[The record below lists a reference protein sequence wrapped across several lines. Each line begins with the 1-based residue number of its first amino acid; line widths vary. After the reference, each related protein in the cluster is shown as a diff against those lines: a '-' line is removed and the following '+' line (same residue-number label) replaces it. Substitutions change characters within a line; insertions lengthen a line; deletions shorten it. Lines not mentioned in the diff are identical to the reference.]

1 MGQNKLEENLI
12 SVIIPSYNRKEYL
25 KKAIESVL
33 KQTYQ
38 NKEIIIVDDC
48 SNDGTE
54 EYFTEKYKDDSRIK
68 FYKNKENLGAGASR
82 KNGYDKSKGNYI
94 IFMDDD
100 DYYTNYSFFEKAIEI
115 LESKKYISM
124 VSSSSMIEY
133 VNEKRMEESIMNIE
147 GEINNVEY
155 LSSFQQ
161 RYMKSN
167 STFTTVFRK
176 IDLEKANIKE
186 VKMLNDSSI
195 YLRALLVGDA
205 YILKMISGVYRIHSK
220 NISSNLDVE
229 FIIENIEEKYKI
241 YEEIV
246 KRNLLDNPKEWLKN
260 QVLLTISFFV
270 KFNKTGEKEINKLIE
285 WCKNNLKEIRE
296 EIIEYIRERINE

>member
-1 MGQNKLEENLI
+1 MKQDLLEKNLVSI
-12 SVIIPSYNRKEYL
+12 IIPSYNRRKYL
-25 KKAIESVL
+25 EEAIESVL
-33 KQTYQ
+33 KQTYE

-48 SNDGTE
+48 SKDGTE
-54 EYFTEKYKDDSRIK
+54 EYITEKYRNNTRIK
-68 FYKNKENLGAGASR
+68 FYKNKENSGAGVSR

-100 DYYTNYSFFEKAIEI
+100 DYYTNDDFIKRAIEI
-115 LESKKYISM
+115 LKLKENISI

-133 VNEKRMEESIMNIE
+133 VNEGRMIESIMNIE
-147 GEINNVEY
+147 GEISNVEY

-161 RYMKSN
+161 KYMKSN

-176 IDLEKANIKE
+176 TDLEKANIKE

-205 YILKMISGVYRIHSK
+205 YILRTISGVYRIHSK

-229 FIIENIEEKYKI
+229 FIIENLEEKYKI

-246 KRNLLDNPKEWLKN
+246 KRNLLNNPKEWLKN

-270 KFNKTGEKEINKLIE
+270 KFNKTEKKEINKLIE
-285 WCKNNLKEIRE
+285 WCKNNLKEIRN
-296 EIIEYIRERINE
+296 EIIEYTREIINE

>member
-1 MGQNKLEENLI
+1 MKQDLLKKNLVSI
-12 SVIIPSYNRKEYL
+12 IIPSYNRRKYL
-25 KKAIESVL
+25 EEAIESVL
-33 KQTYQ
+33 KQTYE

-48 SNDGTE
+48 SKDGTE
-54 EYFTEKYKDDSRIK
+54 EYITEKYRNNTRIK
-68 FYKNKENLGAGASR
+68 FYKNKENSGAGVSR

-100 DYYTNYSFFEKAIEI
+100 DYYTNDDFIKRAIKI
-115 LESKKYISM
+115 LKLKENISI

-133 VNEKRMEESIMNIE
+133 VNEGRMIESIMNIE
-147 GEINNVEY
+147 GEISNVEY

-161 RYMKSN
+161 KYMKSN

-176 IDLEKANIKE
+176 TDLEKANIKE

-205 YILKMISGVYRIHSK
+205 YILRTISGVYRIHSK

-229 FIIENIEEKYKI
+229 FIIENLEEKYKI

-246 KRNLLDNPKEWLKN
+246 KRNLLNNPKEWLKN

-270 KFNKTGEKEINKLIE
+270 KFNKTEKKEINKLIE
-285 WCKNNLKEIRE
+285 WCKNNLKEIRN
-296 EIIEYIRERINE
+296 EIIEYTREIINE

>member
-1 MGQNKLEENLI
+1 MKQDLLEKNLVSI
-12 SVIIPSYNRKEYL
+12 IIPSYNRRKYL
-25 KKAIESVL
+25 EEAIESVL
-33 KQTYQ
+33 KQTYE

-48 SNDGTE
+48 SKDGTE
-54 EYFTEKYKDDSRIK
+54 EHITEKYRNNTRIK
-68 FYKNKENLGAGASR
+68 FYKNKENSGAGVSR

-100 DYYTNYSFFEKAIEI
+100 DYYTNDDFIERAIEI
-115 LESKKYISM
+115 LKLKENISI

-133 VNEKRMEESIMNIE
+133 VNEGRMIESIMNIE
-147 GEINNVEY
+147 GEISNVEY

-161 RYMKSN
+161 KYMKSN

-176 IDLEKANIKE
+176 TDLEKANIKE

-205 YILKMISGVYRIHSK
+205 YILRTISGVYRIHSK

-229 FIIENIEEKYKI
+229 FIIENLEEKYKI

-246 KRNLLDNPKEWLKN
+246 KRNLLNNPKEWLKN

-270 KFNKTGEKEINKLIE
+270 KFNKTEKKEINKLIE
-285 WCKNNLKEIRE
+285 WCKNNLKEIRN
-296 EIIEYIRERINE
+296 EIIEYTREIINE

>member
-1 MGQNKLEENLI
+1 MKQDLLEKNLVSI
-12 SVIIPSYNRKEYL
+12 IIPSYNRRKYL
-25 KKAIESVL
+25 EEAIESVL
-33 KQTYQ
+33 KQTYE

-48 SNDGTE
+48 SKDGTE
-54 EYFTEKYKDDSRIK
+54 EYITEKYRNNTRIK
-68 FYKNKENLGAGASR
+68 FYKNKENSGAGVSR

-100 DYYTNYSFFEKAIEI
+100 DYYTNDDFIERAIEI
-115 LESKKYISM
+115 LKLKENISI

-133 VNEKRMEESIMNIE
+133 VNEGRMIESIMNIE
-147 GEINNVEY
+147 GEISNVEY

-161 RYMKSN
+161 KYMKSN

-176 IDLEKANIKE
+176 TDLEKANIKE

-205 YILKMISGVYRIHSK
+205 YILRTISGVYRIHSK

-229 FIIENIEEKYKI
+229 FIIENLEEKYKI

-246 KRNLLDNPKEWLKN
+246 KRNLLNNPKEWLKN

-270 KFNKTGEKEINKLIE
+270 KFNKTEKKEINKLIE
-285 WCKNNLKEIRE
+285 
-296 EIIEYIRERINE
+296 